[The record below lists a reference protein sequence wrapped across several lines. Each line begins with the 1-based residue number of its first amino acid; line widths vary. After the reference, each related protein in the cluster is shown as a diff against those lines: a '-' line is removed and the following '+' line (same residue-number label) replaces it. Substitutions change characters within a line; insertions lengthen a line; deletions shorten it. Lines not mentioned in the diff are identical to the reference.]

1 MLEQPRTPRWAER
14 IRDERR
20 QRGWSQKQLARHL
33 FQAAGEEIAL
43 PEFESVVRRIKDHE
57 AGNSR
62 PKDPYPLLYC
72 RVFGMDEAVLF
83 DHDGEL
89 VGTLPTS
96 GDLIEHTAWIEQT
109 NVGNSTIAMIDE
121 THYHLT
127 QRHTQTAP
135 APLLA
140 DVLRL
145 HRRVLALLRGGK
157 QRLHQTREL
166 FRIDAELLAHACILL
181 GDLYDDESA
190 IVHGRAALLSAQE
203 AGASEAAALSAQ
215 AKTERWRCRYAVS
228 ADAARRGYECS
239 PPTPLRVLLASQ
251 EANAASLLGDFDRA
265 REALHRADEAAG
277 SVASDSGVTPWS
289 CPAPRR
295 ALYALSVALQASD
308 HAAALQ
314 AAAAADDAWANGA
327 PWVAGTWAQVRFG
340 AGIAYVMMEDL
351 DAAAEQVTPALSL
364 PPEHRLSTITN
375 YLVRMDARL
384 AAPRFRGSDMVTTL
398 REQIKTFNSARA
410 LPAPVEEDA

>member
-1 MLEQPRTPRWAER
+1 MLEQPTTPRWAER
-14 IRDERR
+14 IRNERR

-33 FQAAGEEIAL
+33 FQVAGEEISL

-72 RVFGMDEAVLF
+72 RAFGMDEADLF
-83 DHDGEL
+83 DRD
-89 VGTLPTS
+89 
-96 GDLIEHTAWIEQT
+96 GDLIAMPASDSLVDHIAWIEQT
-109 NVGNSTIAMIDE
+109 NVGDTAIAMIDE
-121 THYHLT
+121 CRYNLV
-127 QRHTQTAP
+127 QRHTQTPP
-135 APLLA
+135 APMLA

-145 HRRVLALLRGGK
+145 HRRVVGLLRGGK

-190 IVHGRAALLSAQE
+190 IVHARAALLSAQE
-203 AGASEAAALSAQ
+203 AGVCEAAALSAQ
-215 AKTERWRCRYAVS
+215 AKTERWRRRYAIS

-239 PPTPLRVLLASQ
+239 PATPLRVLLASQ
-251 EANAASLLGDFDRA
+251 EANAASLLGDFERA
-265 REALHRADEAAG
+265 REALHRANEAAE
-277 SVASDSGVTPWS
+277 SVAGDSGLTPWS
-289 CPAPRR
+289 CPPPRQ
-295 ALYALSVALQASD
+295 ALYALSVALQAND

-314 AAAAADDAWANGA
+314 AAAAADAAWAAGA

-340 AGIAYVMMEDL
+340 AGIAYVMMDDL
-351 DAAAEQVTPALSL
+351 DGALEQVTPALSL

-375 YLVRMDARL
+375 YLVRMDAQL
-384 AAPRFRGSDMVTTL
+384 AAPRYRGSDKVTTL
-398 REQIKTFNSARA
+398 REHIKTFNSARA
-410 LPAPVEEDA
+410 LPAPEEEDA